1 MQLNAHWLYLQGL
14 QLRELH
20 TARLTQLQVQAS
32 EKEALQVLRKRVDLF
47 WVPDLSELLAKVEEK
62 RGNLTEA
69 KRQLHYAHVAAYL
82 SNRQT
87 AEKHLA
93 ELDTVEI

>member
-1 MQLNAHWLYLQGL
+1 MLKARQRYVEFLIERGDLDFAAELLQ
-14 QLRELH
+14 
-20 TARLTQLQVQAS
+20 
-32 EKEALQVLRKRVDLF
+32 EALQVLRKRVDLF

-62 RGNLTEA
+62 RGNLAEA

-87 AEKHLA
+87 AEKYLA